1 MILSKILFFIS
12 LRIISNQVF
21 EVVILNV
28 DVVGCVVTSHFVLLA
43 EDCMSSG
50 GSNVSLMKSHKLTQ
64 EPCKSKSLEAKE
76 VAIPNNKNITKAEI
90 EIKAIDHQ
98 LSHKSSAFES
108 PNQLHHYARN
118 LVMVQR

>member
-1 MILSKILFFIS
+1 M
-12 LRIISNQVF
+12 
-21 EVVILNV
+21 
-28 DVVGCVVTSHFVLLA
+28 GCVVTSHFVLLS

-50 GSNVSLMKSHKLTQ
+50 GSNASLMKSRKNTE
-64 EPCKSKSLEAKE
+64 EPRKSESLEEKE
-76 VAIPNNKNITKAEI
+76 VEIQNNKNITKSEI

>member
-1 MILSKILFFIS
+1 MKYFFIS
-12 LRIISNQVF
+12 LRIVFNQVF
-21 EVVILNV
+21 EVCIVNV

-50 GSNVSLMKSHKLTQ
+50 GSNVSLMKSHKSSE
-64 EPCKSKSLEAKE
+64 EPRKSKSLEGKE
-76 VAIPNNKNITKAEI
+76 VEIQNNKNLTKSEI
-90 EIKAIDHQ
+90 EIKAIDHR

-108 PNQLHHYARN
+108 SNHLHHYARN